1 MVLMIPSRVFDVSI
15 KPGAIQFSLAALT
28 SAPNDSNREAGRD

>member
-15 KPGAIQFSLAALT
+15 KPGAIQIDG
-28 SAPNDSNREAGRD
+28 SAQSCLYYGIEHST